1 MGHINCT
8 WEQKAQSR
16 GRGGES
22 SGPEAGLPDWRVS
35 LEELGK
41 ETGGAEGV
49 PLIMQEPE
57 VAGISVWL

>member
-1 MGHINCT
+1 MEQIKCT
-8 WEQKAQSR
+8 GGERAR
-16 GRGGES
+16 GGGGGGES

>member
-1 MGHINCT
+1 MHLGAKGP
-8 WEQKAQSR
+8 ESGA
-16 GRGGES
+16 GGES

-41 ETGGAEGV
+41 ETGGAEEV